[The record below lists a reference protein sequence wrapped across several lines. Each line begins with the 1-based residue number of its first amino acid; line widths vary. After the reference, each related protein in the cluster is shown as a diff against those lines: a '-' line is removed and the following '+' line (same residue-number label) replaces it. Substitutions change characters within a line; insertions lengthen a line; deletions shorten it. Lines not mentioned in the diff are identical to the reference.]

1 MSEQPKIKLKLT
13 TTDKAFEVLGW
24 LFILSIWVLT
34 LTNYTNL
41 PDTIPTHFNGA
52 GQADGFGHKA
62 MILILP
68 VIATILYVGLT
79 ALNKFPHAFNYPT
92 TITNDNALKQYTY
105 ATQLVRYLKLMVVL
119 VFGGIALQT
128 IRYVNGHTN
137 GLGVWFLPLALALIF
152 IPILFFVIKSYQT
165 K

>member
-24 LFILSIWVLT
+24 LFILAIWVLT

-92 TITNDNALKQYTY
+92 RSEERRVGKEC
-105 ATQLVRYLKLMVVL
+105 
-119 VFGGIALQT
+119 
-128 IRYVNGHTN
+128 
-137 GLGVWFLPLALALIF
+137 
-152 IPILFFVIKSYQT
+152 
-165 K
+165 